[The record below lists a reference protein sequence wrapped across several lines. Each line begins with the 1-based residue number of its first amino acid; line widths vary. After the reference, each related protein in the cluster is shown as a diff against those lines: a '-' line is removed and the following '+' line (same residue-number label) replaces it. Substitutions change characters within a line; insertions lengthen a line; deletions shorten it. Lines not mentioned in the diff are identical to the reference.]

1 MKIIHTADWHL
12 GRILNGKQL
21 LDDQKYVLTKF
32 INHMEEEQPDV
43 IVIAGDLY
51 DTSYPS
57 KETMSL
63 LENTIAEL
71 NIRLQIPVIM
81 ISGNHDGKERL
92 NYVS

>member
-1 MKIIHTADWHL
+1 
-12 GRILNGKQL
+12 
-21 LDDQKYVLTKF
+21 
-32 INHMEEEQPDV
+32 MEKEKPDV

-81 ISGNHDGKERL
+81 ISGNHDGKKD
-92 NYVS
+92 

>member
-32 INHMEEEQPDV
+32 INHMEKEKPDV

-57 KETMSL
+57 K
-63 LENTIAEL
+63 
-71 NIRLQIPVIM
+71 R
-81 ISGNHDGKERL
+81 
-92 NYVS
+92 NYEFT